1 MLLLFTCNVSKYLY
15 IFICKII
22 FDYICPI
29 NKTNVKQV
37 GEIIREKRE
46 EKGWLLRHLSAEL
59 DIDQALL
66 SKIERGERKATKEQ
80 IQKFASVLGLK
91 KDELMLQY
99 LSENIAYE
107 VVSEKNALEVLQVAE
122 IKVEYL
128 RKQNKRK

>member
-1 MLLLFTCNVSKYLY
+1 M
-15 IFICKII
+15 
-22 FDYICPI
+22 
-29 NKTNVKQV
+29 KQV

-46 EKGWLLRHLSAEL
+46 EKDWLLRHLAAEL

-80 IQKFASVLGLK
+80 IHKFETVLGLK
-91 KDELMLQY
+91 KGELMLQF

-107 VVSEKNALEVLQVAE
+107 IVEEKNALDVLHVAE
-122 IKVEYL
+122 DKVEYL

>member
-1 MLLLFTCNVSKYLY
+1 MSK
-15 IFICKII
+15 IFKG
-22 FDYICPI
+22 
-29 NKTNVKQV
+29 VKLV

-46 EKGWLLRHLSAEL
+46 EKNWLLRHLAAEV

-91 KDELMLQY
+91 RDELMLQY

-107 VVSEKNALEVLQVAE
+107 IVEEKNALDVLQVAE
-122 IKVEYL
+122 DKVEYL

>member
-1 MLLLFTCNVSKYLY
+1 MK
-15 IFICKII
+15 
-22 FDYICPI
+22 P
-29 NKTNVKQV
+29 V

-46 EKGWLLRHLSAEL
+46 EKGWLLRHLAAEL

-80 IQKFASVLGLK
+80 IQKFANVLGLK
-91 KDELMLQY
+91 KEELMLQY

-107 VVSEKNALEVLQVAE
+107 IAEEKNALEVLHVAE
-122 IKVEYL
+122 DKVEYI